1 MQKKSIIIYVTAIV
15 LVVAVCFTSVFF
27 IMKKNSKGLRRA
39 HKPTAQTSESV
50 GNTEGSTEMLAVEAS
65 LDSMNTTQP
74 APDISQDYIYTGN
87 GTLELIYITQNAD
100 KLFYYCGDQLSTV
113 GIQVVAK
120 YSDGGYQYVTN
131 SVDVSHPDMYTP
143 GYKTVTLKYTDSKG
157 TMKST
162 SYSIYIEEPSIQINT
177 NDISIDVGRNYYV
190 RAIVNPENCY
200 VTWRSS
206 SNKIASVSGS
216 GVECDITGN
225 GYGSVTIT
233 ASITYNGRTYSDS
246 CVVSVSY
253 ADSTIGINDFYVYGY
268 SYYSDTMYFYLNGI
282 VQSNYDLDWVS
293 VQLSG
298 PQNVNGIIRDMDLY
312 FSFEGDELNGN
323 TFDLDQGE
331 YYFKVLPGYQY
342 TLYVLATDIYGGS
355 TSVSATLV
363 AAPDPNTT
371 TTYYYYQGY

>member
-1 MQKKSIIIYVTAIV
+1 M
-15 LVVAVCFTSVFF
+15 
-27 IMKKNSKGLRRA
+27 MKKYFDVRCPYCFEQLRYNDAVFRCKSGDEQEDKYLKNYKAHLEDKEAQDLLYNFVDPADPRYSKYKRKFDDG
-39 HKPTAQTSESV
+39 
-50 GNTEGSTEMLAVEAS
+50 
-65 LDSMNTTQP
+65 
-74 APDISQDYIYTGN
+74 YIYTGN

-100 KLFYYCGDQLSTV
+100 KLFYYCGDQLSTA
-113 GIQVVAK
+113 GMQVVAK
-120 YSDGGYQYVTN
+120 YSDGGCQYVTN

-143 GYKTVTLKYTDSKG
+143 GYKTVTLKYTDGKG

-162 SYSIYIEEPSIQINT
+162 SYSIYIEEPSVQLNYSEIT
-177 NDISIDVGRNYYV
+177 LDVGKSWTV
-190 RAIVNPENCY
+190 RASVSPENCY
-200 VTWRSS
+200 VTWASS
-206 SNKIASVSGS
+206 ANKVASVSGS
-216 GVECDITGN
+216 GTVCNITGN

-253 ADSTIGINDFYVYGY
+253 ADSTIDIYDAYWYDY
-268 SYYSDTMYFYLNGI
+268 SYYNNTMYFYLSGT

-298 PQNVNGIIRDMDLY
+298 PQNVNGIIRDIDLY
-312 FSFEGDELNGN
+312 FSFDDSYLNGN
-323 TFDLDQGE
+323 TFDLNQGE

-355 TSVSATLV
+355 TSVSMTLV